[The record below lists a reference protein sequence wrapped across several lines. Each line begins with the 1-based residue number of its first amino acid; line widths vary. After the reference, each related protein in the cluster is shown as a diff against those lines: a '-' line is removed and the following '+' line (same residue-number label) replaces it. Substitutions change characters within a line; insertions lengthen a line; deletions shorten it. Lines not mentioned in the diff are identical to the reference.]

1 MNGGHCQWNS
11 TTSHSEILAR
21 VGITINYIVIMYSR
35 FECCYYLPFIKLFQL
50 RDQDDEYNKEANAAA
65 QAVFCCEFPESV
77 LLPRRAHRV
86 LHSGQ

>member
-1 MNGGHCQWNS
+1 MVATVN
-11 TTSHSEILAR
+11 EIQQHRNPRSWLVLASPR
-21 VGITINYIVIMYSR
+21 NIVIMYSR
-35 FECCYYLPFIKLFQL
+35 SECCYYLPFIKLFQL